1 MRNLSPAEML
11 SLRELLQMETNGLLQ
26 SKAVQMV
33 VTDEQLKREVEA
45 GVLAAEARIKG
56 IQQFINENRVIDT
69 KGVY

>member
-26 SKAVQMV
+26 SRAVQMV